1 MRVVVVGMKKI
12 LVLEDD
18 RVQIDL
24 VSSILKD
31 DYSLVFAN
39 RIEDADDLLLQ
50 HSFDMFMIDLGL
62 PDGNGLNFCTKI
74 RNDKTYQKIPIFIIS
89 SNTDVY
95 TKIASLELGA
105 DDYITKP
112 VHPIELK
119 TKVKNKFKRL
129 EDEMGASNFY
139 KTDKFHIDYEKRR
152 LLIEL
157 KDNEVRE
164 IELTNKEFDL
174 FALLA
179 KNEGRVF
186 SRQDLID
193 KAWSKN
199 INITDRVV
207 DTHIASVRKK
217 IAPYGDYISSEY
229 GIGYKFKIPKES
241 SKK

>member
-1 MRVVVVGMKKI
+1 MKKI

-18 RVQIDL
+18 KIQIDL
-24 VSSILKD
+24 VNTVLRE
-31 DYSLVFAN
+31 DYSLIFAN
-39 RIEDADDLLLQ
+39 RIEDADSLLQ
-50 HSFDMFMIDLGL
+50 DHNFDMFMIDLGL

-74 RNDKTYQKIPIFIIS
+74 RNDRTYQKIPIFIIS

-119 TKVKNKFKRL
+119 TKIKNKFKRL
-129 EDEMGASNFY
+129 QDESGASNLY
-139 KTDKFHIDYEKRR
+139 KADKFHIDYEKRR
-152 LLIEL
+152 LLIEMEDQ
-157 KDNEVRE
+157 KTKE

-207 DTHIASVRKK
+207 DTHVASIRKK
-217 IAPYGDYISSEY
+217 ITPYSEYITSEY
-229 GIGYKFKIPKES
+229 GIGYKFKIPKEQL
-241 SKK
+241 KK

>member
-1 MRVVVVGMKKI
+1 MDSMKKI

-18 RVQIDL
+18 RIQIDL
-24 VSSILKD
+24 VNAVLRE
-31 DYSLVFAN
+31 DYSLIFAN
-39 RIEDADDLLLQ
+39 RIEDADTMLMN
-50 HSFDMFMIDLGL
+50 HSFDMFMIDLSL

-74 RNDKTYQKIPIFIIS
+74 RNDKSYQKIPIFIIS

-119 TKVKNKFKRL
+119 TKIKNKFKRL
-129 EDEMGASNFY
+129 NDEAGSSNFY
-139 KTDKFHIDYEKRR
+139 KIDKFNIDYEKRR
-152 LLIEL
+152 LHVDL
-157 KDNEVRE
+157 KDGSTKE

-207 DTHIASVRKK
+207 DTHVASIRKK
-217 IAPYGDYISSEY
+217 ISPYSDYISSEY
-229 GIGYKFKIPKES
+229 GIGYKFKLPKES
-241 SKK
+241 KR

>member
-1 MRVVVVGMKKI
+1 MGMKKI
-12 LVLEDD
+12 LILEDD
-18 RVQIDL
+18 RIQIDL
-24 VSSILKD
+24 VTAILRD
-31 DYSLVFAN
+31 DYTLVLAS
-39 RIEDADDLLLQ
+39 RIEDADALLLE

-74 RNDKTYQKIPIFIIS
+74 RNDKFYQKIPIFIIS

-112 VHPIELK
+112 VHPVELK
-119 TKVKNKFKRL
+119 TKIKNKFKRL
-129 EDEMGASNFY
+129 QEEAGSSNFY
-139 KTDKFHIDYEKRR
+139 KVDKFHVDYEKRS
-152 LLIEL
+152 LQIEV
-157 KDNEVRE
+157 KDTEIKE

-207 DTHIASVRKK
+207 DTHVASIRKK
-217 IAPYGDYISSEY
+217 IKPYSDYITSEY
-229 GIGYKFKIPKES
+229 GIGYRFKIPKEH